1 MNDGVRIAAVVAAA
15 ALLAAPY
22 RAQVQALAYRAME
35 AGKEKAGLFARVAA
49 AALILAAAWGK
60 VPMPSWPSVTVGP
73 AVTIKVE
80 TPSADMQAVVAPV
93 AHALRNAPL
102 GDRLTWARVWEKVAI
117 VAAGD
122 AINGEVVF
130 TDTRSM
136 AAYTSLALEIGW
148 RRLGKVEP
156 GYYPELR
163 AAVEGVMRDVLTL
176 DVKPVDAELRKKYAA
191 VAKAIAWAGLP
202 RE

>member
-1 MNDGVRIAAVVAAA
+1 VNDGIRVAAVVAAA

-22 RAQVQALAYRAME
+22 WKQIAAAVRRAVEACVQSS
-35 AGKEKAGLFARVAA
+35 GTIARVAA
-49 AALILAAAWGK
+49 AALLIAAAWGK
-60 VPMPSWPSVTVGP
+60 VPLPSFSVPAAVP
-73 AVTIKVE
+73 AVTVE
-80 TPSADMQAVVAPV
+80 TPSDEMQAVVAPV

-102 GDRLTWARVWEKVAI
+102 GDRMTWARVWEKVAI

-130 TDTRSM
+130 TDTRSL
-136 AAYTSLALEIGW
+136 AAYTKLALEIGW

-176 DVKPVDAELRKKYAA
+176 DVKPVDAELRKKYAV

>member
-1 MNDGVRIAAVVAAA
+1 MTWPVRAAVAVALGYVAAF
-15 ALLAAPY
+15 
-22 RAQVQALAYRAME
+22 
-35 AGKEKAGLFARVAA
+35 G
-49 AALILAAAWGK
+49 
-60 VPMPSWPSVTVGP
+60 VPELRMPASVVP
-73 AVTIKVE
+73 AVSVE

>member
-1 MNDGVRIAAVVAAA
+1 MNDGIRIAAVVAAA

-22 RAQVQALAYRAME
+22 RAQIQALASRAME
-35 AGKEKAGLFARVAA
+35 AGKAKAGLFARVAA

-60 VPMPSWPSVTVGP
+60 VPMPTIQVPSVVP
-73 AVTIKVE
+73 AVSVE

-130 TDTRSM
+130 TDTRSL

-163 AAVEGVMRDVLTL
+163 SAVEGVMRDVLTL